1 MSVDVGGLALSL
13 SEAGNEGS
21 GGGWIGGDVPEALG
35 SEYVH
40 PCFTIACEY
49 PLTILRYAEL
59 LSKMYNDT
67 QKAIQTGEASYAC
80 SQLFEYPESF

>member
-1 MSVDVGGLALSL
+1 MADKARRRMSVDVGGLALSL

-40 PCFTIACEY
+40 PCFRSLVNI
-49 PLTILRYAEL
+49 R
-59 LSKMYNDT
+59 
-67 QKAIQTGEASYAC
+67 
-80 SQLFEYPESF
+80 